1 MSFLRNRRGFLLL
14 GLTATLLCHCG
25 REKTPVVG
33 ILKTTTHEFTLHAG
47 PDGPRYTV
55 RDEKGRVLVREV
67 SAAVLAAEFP
77 VLNEDLKGLYAGN
90 ARLAPPF
97 GLPDRTGNHIHS
109 AAYETKPLN
118 LSPLAL
124 PLPPDDRKP

>member
-1 MSFLRNRRGFLLL
+1 M
-14 GLTATLLCHCG
+14 
-25 REKTPVVG
+25 
-33 ILKTTTHEFTLHAG
+33 
-47 PDGPRYTV
+47 
-55 RDEKGRVLVREV
+55 LVREV